1 MRSPLLNFC
10 PSWNLKIS
18 SNKPGFQFIL
28 LITNTR
34 FPSHNVIAS
43 PGRRY
48 KSISGSVNFQSGR
61 ASGQEDEGN
70 IKQQLTEEVKSPARR
85 LFQLLL
91 EIVLVQQL
99 FLSTTTITTSSNHA
113 HLEDWAPWNFW
124 FGESWKGRRILSKE
138 TVSSPLP
145 SVFHNYGLYA
155 CVLAVGRYHPATKL
169 PNSLVF

>member
-1 MRSPLLNFC
+1 MRSPLLNFG

-18 SNKPGFQFIL
+18 SSKPGFQFIL

-85 LFQLLL
+85 LFQL
-91 EIVLVQQL
+91 VLVQQL
-99 FLSTTTITTSSNHA
+99 FLSTTTSNHA

-138 TVSSPLP
+138 TVSSPFP

-155 CVLAVGRYHPATKL
+155 CVLAVGRYHSATKL